1 MEKFQYLGK
10 ITVYYKSILLSSHKG
25 GSMVGGTH
33 LIVRGRENT
42 PTIHNNNLVF
52 GEGKYKT
59 IILGEFGGVLMAW

>member
-1 MEKFQYLGK
+1 
-10 ITVYYKSILLSSHKG
+10 
-25 GSMVGGTH
+25 MVGGTH